1 MIAAPVPADRRTP
14 IATTLTRLVSRAA
27 EFVFG
32 RRPPSALP
40 ERVRRAIAADQR
52 SSEILVCLA
61 QFGAIAFFG
70 GFYALTPKAFPASGP
85 FEPVPWALGLYTVFT
100 AFRLA
105 LALKG
110 RLTPGFLSLSV
121 VVDIAVLMVTIWSF
135 HLQYQQPATIYLKA
149 PTLLYVFILI
159 ALRAM
164 RFEARYILL
173 AGATAILGWFL
184 LVAYAVWDAG
194 GMHLTHNFAEYMTSN
209 TILIGAEID
218 KLLSIAAVTGVLAI
232 AIVRARRLLVSA
244 AAEAHAASE
253 LSRFFAPEVAGEI
266 RRADMALKPGDAVTR
281 EAAVMFIDLR
291 GFTKLA
297 ARQAPGTTIEV
308 LSEYH
313 RRMVPAIQANGGS
326 IDKYLGDGIL
336 ASFGAT
342 RPSQTYAAAALAAL
356 DAVLEASDVITT
368 VAPLAKKGS
377 NQIVLDEKRQ
387 AGSMIGDPV
396 RFREILLNLIGNA
409 CKFTENGS
417 IRVGIDCHRED
428 DRETLEISVADTGIG
443 MAKEEMDK
451 LFSEFVQLDDSASK
465 RHAGTGLGLAISRHL
480 AEMMG
485 GRIAV
490 ESEQG
495 VGSTFRV
502 FLPINHPVDAV
513 ELPEDAEVDRD
524 SGDAAEPRTRP
535 LVMAVDDDPAALELL
550 DLILKRKGFDVRKVL
565 NGRDVLAIARKL
577 RPDAITLDILLPE
590 PDGWELLGGLKSDPA
605 TSDIPVVII
614 TMLDEATRGI
624 ALGAAEFVTKP
635 INPARVTAS

>member
-1 MIAAPVPADRRTP
+1 
-14 IATTLTRLVSRAA
+14 
-27 EFVFG
+27 
-32 RRPPSALP
+32 
-40 ERVRRAIAADQR
+40 
-52 SSEILVCLA
+52 
-61 QFGAIAFFG
+61 
-70 GFYALTPKAFPASGP
+70 
-85 FEPVPWALGLYTVFT
+85 
-100 AFRLA
+100 
-105 LALKG
+105 
-110 RLTPGFLSLSV
+110 
-121 VVDIAVLMVTIWSF
+121 
-135 HLQYQQPATIYLKA
+135 
-149 PTLLYVFILI
+149 
-159 ALRAM
+159 
-164 RFEARYILL
+164 
-173 AGATAILGWFL
+173 
-184 LVAYAVWDAG
+184 
-194 GMHLTHNFAEYMTSN
+194 
-209 TILIGAEID
+209 
-218 KLLSIAAVTGVLAI
+218 
-232 AIVRARRLLVSA
+232 
-244 AAEAHAASE
+244 
-253 LSRFFAPEVAGEI
+253 
-266 RRADMALKPGDAVTR
+266 
-281 EAAVMFIDLR
+281 
-291 GFTKLA
+291 
-297 ARQAPGTTIEV
+297 
-308 LSEYH
+308 
-313 RRMVPAIQANGGS
+313 MVPAIQANGGS